1 MDKFILKNIAG
12 CYQNRN
18 PSQTF
23 LWGLFHL
30 QKFQNFFPVGVTFF
44 ITQDYNLQL
53 RTLLNSVTKC
63 FEIAEPTTMENYQ
76 KNVCSGVRF

>member
-30 QKFQNFFPVGVTFF
+30 QKFQKIFPVGVTFF
-44 ITQDYNLQL
+44 HNTRLQSTAQNSPKL
-53 RTLLNSVTKC
+53 RHKM
-63 FEIAEPTTMENYQ
+63 F
-76 KNVCSGVRF
+76 